1 MVQKVETIRCRTM
14 SRMISYYLKAKCSH
28 MCLYIHFF
36 KVWKAMQMTK
46 EIIPREEILRERNF
60 HSLPRIYF
68 V

>member
-1 MVQKVETIRCRTM
+1 M

-46 EIIPREEILRERNF
+46 EIIPREGNLRERNF